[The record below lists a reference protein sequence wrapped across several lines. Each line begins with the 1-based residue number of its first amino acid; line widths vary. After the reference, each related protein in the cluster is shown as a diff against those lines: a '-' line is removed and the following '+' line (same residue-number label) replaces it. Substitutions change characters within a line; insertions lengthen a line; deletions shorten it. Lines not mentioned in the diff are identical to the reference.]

1 MKSNEQ
7 SPVDEYF
14 RQHEA
19 EIPVT
24 FDDRHWSQLAAML
37 DAAETPGTPGGM
49 VQESAPR
56 KTRFRGGKGWWAP
69 GIWILAV
76 ITAFWL
82 IWQTAGSSAA
92 ENGGSR
98 YPASEAPSDFQSV
111 APKAEKELPKPVT
124 GKVAEPANGLMPEQD
139 VALPAISA
147 PGAQKQESELTGSG
161 ELARPAVADSIV
173 TRNLPAVPG
182 DSAVQET
189 KPVKK
194 TKKHLFW

>member
-24 FDDRHWSQLAAML
+24 FDNQHWSQLAAML
-37 DAAETPGTPGGM
+37 DAAETPGAPGGT
-49 VQESAPR
+49 VNRPAPR
-56 KTRFRGGKGWWAP
+56 KTFRGGKGWWAP

-76 ITAFWL
+76 ITTFWM

-92 ENGGSR
+92 ENGDSR
-98 YPASEAPSDFQSV
+98 YPTVESPADIQSV

-124 GKVAEPANGLMPEQD
+124 GKVAEPVNGAMPERD

-161 ELARPAVADSIV
+161 EFTRPAVADSIV
-173 TRNLPAVPG
+173 TRNLPVVPG

>member
-24 FDDRHWSQLAAML
+24 FDNQHWSQLAAML
-37 DAAETPGTPGGM
+37 DAAETPGTPGGT
-49 VQESAPR
+49 VHVSAPR

-92 ENGGSR
+92 ENSDSR
-98 YPASEAPSDFQSV
+98 YPSAEAPSDIQSV

-124 GKVAEPANGLMPEQD
+124 GKVAEPVNGAMPEQD
-139 VALPAISA
+139 AALPVISA
-147 PGAQKQESELTGSG
+147 PGAQKQESELTGFG
-161 ELARPAVADSIV
+161 EFARPAAADSVV
-173 TRNLPAVPG
+173 TRTFPVVPV
-182 DSAVQET
+182 DTAVQET

-194 TKKHLFW
+194 KKHLFW

>member
-37 DAAETPGTPGGM
+37 DAAETPGAPGGT
-49 VQESAPR
+49 VQVSAPR

-92 ENGGSR
+92 ENGDSR
-98 YPASEAPSDFQSV
+98 YPTAESPADIQSV
-111 APKAEKELPKPVT
+111 APKAEKELPKPEA
-124 GKVAEPANGLMPEQD
+124 GNVAEPANGAMSEQD
-139 VALPAISA
+139 AALPGTSA
-147 PGAQKQESELTGSG
+147 PGPQTPESELTGSG
-161 ELARPAVADSIV
+161 EFTLPAATDSIAARTFPV
-173 TRNLPAVPG
+173 VPA
-182 DSAVQET
+182 DTAVQET

-194 TKKHLFW
+194 KKHLFW